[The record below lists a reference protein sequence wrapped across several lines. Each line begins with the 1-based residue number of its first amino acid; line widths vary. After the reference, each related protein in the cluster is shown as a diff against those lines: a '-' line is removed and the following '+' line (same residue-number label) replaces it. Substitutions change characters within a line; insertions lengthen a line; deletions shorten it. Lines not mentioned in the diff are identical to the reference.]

1 MEKSVSIR
9 MGTTGKADVTRT
21 FDEIAASGDASAKRW
36 SKAYQRAGE
45 EAEAA
50 IQRQANAAAKIA
62 AITPQSAVQMR
73 IADANGTGFGQ
84 WEGSARQSAAA
95 FKELIAAEEQLDVR
109 TRALVSAID
118 PAFAA
123 QQRYNAEIREAA
135 ALHDAGRITLDQ
147 FVQAEAQAAAILEK
161 VAGATRTAATETA
174 ELTAVQARVEAAA
187 GTGFGQWEG
196 SAKRS
201 AQAMSELLTVEE
213 QLDAR
218 TRALVASIDPAA
230 AAQQRFNAEMEDARD
245 LVSKGRISL
254 DQYVAKLG
262 QERAA
267 LDTATA
273 AQQRNANSAGA
284 QRAAMQGLSFQAQDL
299 FTQLSMGANPLS
311 VLAIQGGQA
320 AGQFANL
327 EGKAGSFARFMIGPY
342 GLAIT
347 GGMLLLGALTDH
359 LLKNND
365 ASEKAEAGMKKFQ
378 DRQSDIG
385 NFIDSTTGKL
395 KEQNRTLVLNAIL
408 TRQAQI
414 AANEKAVTDAR
425 AKAFDRAAD
434 ATLRTTRAA
443 PGSTTSGVSF
453 EDDVDVQRVIRAAGG
468 DVAKLA
474 DGLAALAKTRPE
486 LARVALDVSG
496 IGGQAII
503 ATRENADLQKELRA
517 LRGDTTALANADTS
531 LLEARAKLAGA
542 TTTLDRAQA
551 QYQIRIKEAD
561 AAYEAS
567 GKTHADQAKLLEART
582 AAERDLNVAQDAS
595 RRSGD
600 RRAESLG
607 RQAEAMEVNAEAS
620 LDLAKA
626 YLVGG
631 AAALRA
637 EAARKGLTD
646 ATRRGIDTDAQVAR
660 QLQVM
665 VGEQV
670 ASGAKSVA
678 QLREETEARAAV
690 RAQVLAGTLPAQDM
704 ARALSD
710 EAALRPLLK
719 LQTVAQG
726 EALAQLT
733 TVIEAYRK
741 ALAEMHE
748 EEANSGAVK
757 ATDAAKARFAETISS
772 IYDLA
777 KDPLSRAMD
786 SARRAAE
793 TEADNQGYK
802 GEERKRF
809 VDARVDES
817 WASEAKR
824 RAEYYAGTVEDQ
836 RDSLQ
841 LAQLELAMSAAN
853 DNERGR
859 QAEKLRLILDLKRQ
873 GIDADSTEGRE
884 ILANHERLDG
894 LYNQA
899 KLAAAGFQELR
910 DFGSDFVD
918 TVLSED
924 TWSSWGNAGKTI
936 LNMLK
941 SEFIKLALL
950 NPIKN
955 LLNGDKALP
964 TLTSAIGNIGK
975 LFGSKGVGN
984 NAAGTEWWSGG
995 ATWLAE
1001 NGPEIVN
1008 LPQGSRVTSA
1018 GETRR
1023 LLGGA
1028 GGMPGGEMKL
1038 KLELTPSP
1046 YFDARVSSVAG
1057 PMVAQGAEVAAAGGA
1072 AMAEANDMAA
1082 GARRLGRGW
1091 R

>member
-1 MEKSVSIR
+1 VEKSVSIR

-36 SKAYQRAGE
+36 SKAYERAGE
-45 EAEAA
+45 DVEAA

-62 AITPQSAVQMR
+62 AIAPQSPVQMR

-95 FKELIAAEEQLDVR
+95 FKDLIAAEEQLDAR

-123 QQRYNAEIREAA
+123 QQRYNAEMRDAVG
-135 ALHDAGRITLDQ
+135 LYDAGRISLDQ
-147 FVQAEAQAAAILEK
+147 FLAAERQAAAVLDK
-161 VAGATRTAATETA
+161 VAGITRTAAAEAA
-174 ELTAVQARVEAAA
+174 ELTAMQARVEAAA
-187 GTGFGQWEG
+187 GTGFGEWEG

-201 AQAMSELLTVEE
+201 ALAMGELLTAEE

-230 AAQQRFNAEMEDARD
+230 AAQQRFNAEMENARD
-245 LVSKGRISL
+245 LVSKGKISL

-267 LDTATA
+267 LDSATA
-273 AQQRNANSAGA
+273 AQQRGAVSAGA
-284 QRAAMQGLSFQAQDL
+284 HRAAMQGLSFQAQDT
-299 FTQLSMGANPLS
+299 FTQLSMGANVFN
-311 VLAIQGGQA
+311 VLAIQGGQV

-327 EGKAGSFARFMIGPY
+327 EGKAGSLARFMIGPY

-395 KEQNRTLVLNAIL
+395 KEQNRTLVLNAVL

-414 AANEKAVTDAR
+414 AANEKAITDAR
-425 AKAFDRAAD
+425 AKAFDRASD
-434 ATLRTTRAA
+434 ASLRTSRAA
-443 PGSTTSGVSF
+443 PGATTSGVSF
-453 EDDVDVQRVIRAAGG
+453 EDDADVQRVIRNAGG
-468 DVAKLA
+468 DVSKLA
-474 DGLAALAKTRPE
+474 DGLAALARTRPE
-486 LARVALDVSG
+486 LAKVALDVSG
-496 IGGQAII
+496 IGGQAIV
-503 ATRENADLQKELRA
+503 ASRENAELQKELRA
-517 LRGDTTALANADTS
+517 LQGDTTALAKADTS
-531 LLEARAKLAGA
+531 LIEARAKLAGA
-542 TTTLDRAQA
+542 TTAADRAQA

-561 AAYEAS
+561 AAYNAS
-567 GKTHADQAKLLEART
+567 GKTQADQAKLLAART
-582 AAERDLNVAQDAS
+582 AAEHDLNVAQDAN
-595 RRSGD
+595 RRTGD
-600 RRAESLG
+600 RHAQSLA
-607 RQAEAMEVNAEAS
+607 RQASAMEVNAEAS
-620 LDLAKA
+620 LDLARA

-631 AAALRA
+631 DAALRA

-670 ASGAKSVA
+670 ANGAKSVA
-678 QLREETEARAAV
+678 QLREETDARAAV
-690 RAQVLAGTLPAQDM
+690 RAQVLAGTLPVQDM

-741 ALAEMHE
+741 ALADAHD
-748 EEANSGAVK
+748 EEARSGAVR
-757 ATDAAKARFAETISS
+757 AIDAAKDRFAETIAS
-772 IYDLA
+772 IYDLS

-793 TEADNQGYK
+793 SEADGQGYK
-802 GEERKRF
+802 GDERQRF
-809 VDARVDES
+809 VDARVDEA
-817 WASEAKR
+817 WAGEAKR

-836 RDSLQ
+836 RDSMQ
-841 LAQLELAMSAAN
+841 LAQLELALSAAN

-884 ILANHERLDG
+884 ILANQERLDG
-894 LYNQA
+894 LYTQA

-910 DFGSDFVD
+910 DFGNDFVD
-918 TVLSED
+918 NVLSED
-924 TWSSWGNAGKTI
+924 TWWSWGNAGKTI
-936 LNMLK
+936 LNMLT
-941 SEFIKLALL
+941 SEFVKLALL

-964 TLTSAIGNIGK
+964 TLGSVLGK
-975 LFGSKGVGN
+975 VGSLFGGKPGN

-995 ATWLAE
+995 ATYLAE
-1001 NGPEIVN
+1001 HGPELVN
-1008 LPQGSRVTSA
+1008 LPQGSKVTPA

-1023 LLGGA
+1023 LLAANDTGTRGPVHNHFHLEGA
-1028 GGMPGGEMKL
+1028 VVTQQLVDQMNAIGTG
-1038 KLELTPSP
+1038 
-1046 YFDARVSSVAG
+1046 AAV
-1057 PMVAQGAEVAAAGGA
+1057 QGAAGGA
-1072 AMAEANDMAA
+1072 AMAEANSMAA
-1082 GARRLGRGW
+1082 GARRLGRF